1 MSKRHPSGSMNR
13 LAPHDRPRGK
23 LERAGAGTLG
33 DNELVAVL
41 IAHGTAGSR
50 ALEIANRLLGGAGGV
65 HALVRMTSDE
75 LTGVGRIDRGQ
86 AARLEAAIELGRR
99 TLRTPPGR
107 RPQLLHARAIAA
119 VLAPDYGAYPVERFG
134 VALLDARHRLIRTRL
149 VTVGALDASVVYPRD
164 VFRVAAVGGAAAI
177 VAFHNHPS
185 GDVTPSADDLVLT
198 TRLARAGDLMGIPL
212 LDHLILADT
221 NYCSLREAGHSAWH
235 D

>member
-1 MSKRHPSGSMNR
+1 MVS
-13 LAPHDRPRGK
+13 LAPHDCPREK
-23 LERAGAGTLG
+23 LERAGAAALG

-41 IAHGTAGSR
+41 IGQGAAGAS
-50 ALEIANRLLGGAGGV
+50 ALVIAYRVLVGAGGV
-65 HALVRMTSDE
+65 HALVRMTSEE
-75 LTGVGRIDRGQ
+75 LTDVDGIGRRQ
-86 AARLEAAIELGRR
+86 AARLQAALELGRR
-99 TLRTPPGR
+99 TLRSPPGL

-134 VALLDARHRLIRTRL
+134 VVLLDARHRLIRTRL
-149 VTVGALDASVVYPRD
+149 VAVGALDASVIHPRE

-177 VAFHNHPS
+177 VAFPNHPS
-185 GDVTPSADDLVLT
+185 GDVTPSADDMVLT

-221 NYCSLREAGHSAWH
+221 NYCSLREAGHRAWH